1 MSQFYWQL
9 QTNTQQ
15 QGKNDAK
22 DGDEWSC
29 IGLVNDNSSEK
40 SQHYQQQHP
49 YWWHQ
54 QNVSLNFFES

>member
-15 QGKNDAK
+15 QAK

-29 IGLVNDNSSEK
+29 VSLANDNTKEEVR
-40 SQHYQQQHP
+40 QQQQP

-54 QNVSLNFFES
+54 QNVRVHIYLF